1 MNSARQLDQRV
12 PAQLFDTDHPAELG
26 RRHGDYTRCLRGEKM
41 IRRTAVFIT
50 LVVAVLLVLP
60 VAGCAESKTAE
71 TYRVGVIASQTGP
84 YSALGLPAI
93 DGARLVADQ
102 INAAGGIRGMELEL
116 IYYDDK
122 GSSTETALAA
132 QKAIEVDN
140 VLAVACISATGL
152 SHSMIAVVNDNE
164 IPGLIMSG
172 TGLVDNTLGR
182 WAFKP
187 TSSEKDYIP
196 LPLGYLTD
204 DLGLSTCAGLIEN
217 SGYGEGGEFYLKQI
231 APSIG
236 VEMVTFQHF
245 DPGATDM
252 TPQLANIKASGA
264 ESIFIWGS
272 GPAGA
277 LAVKQ
282 AREMGIMA
290 PIVTTPAQ
298 NSPAYY
304 ESFGPY
310 YEMEPSLVCLDSKLT
325 MWAQLPEAD
334 PDREMCRAFT
344 ESFATRY
351 GREPGMWD
359 AIGAQFVMF
368 IADGIERAQPDLS
381 DIITAREQ
389 VRDAF
394 ETTTNLSLFMGTHT
408 MTPAD
413 HYGRVVHKEV
423 LVTFRDGEKVLVKTM
438 TE

>member
-1 MNSARQLDQRV
+1 MAA
-12 PAQLFDTDHPAELG
+12 P
-26 RRHGDYTRCLRGEKM
+26 
-41 IRRTAVFIT
+41 
-50 LVVAVLLVLP
+50 
-60 VAGCAESKTAE
+60 
-71 TYRVGVIASQTGP
+71 
-84 YSALGLPAI
+84 GLA
-93 DGARLVADQ
+93 
-102 INAAGGIRGMELEL
+102 
-116 IYYDDK
+116 
-122 GSSTETALAA
+122 
-132 QKAIEVDN
+132 
-140 VLAVACISATGL
+140 
-152 SHSMIAVVNDNE
+152 HSMFAVVNENE

-172 TGLVDNTLGR
+172 TGLVDNALGA

-187 TSSEKDYIP
+187 VSSEKDYIP

-217 SGYGEGGEFYLKQI
+217 SGYGEGGEFYLKEI
-231 APSIG
+231 APGAG
-236 VEMVTFQHF
+236 VDFLTFQHF

-282 AREMGIMA
+282 AREMGIMV

-298 NSPAYY
+298 NSPSYY
-304 ESFGPY
+304 ESFGAY

-325 MWAQLPEAD
+325 MWAQLPESD
-334 PDREMCRAFT
+334 PDREMCRELT
-344 ESFATRY
+344 EDFVARY
-351 GREPGMWD
+351 NREPGMWD

-381 DIITAREQ
+381 DIIKARGQ

-408 MTPAD
+408 MTPTD

-423 LVTFRDGEKVLVKTM
+423 LVTFKNGEKVLVKTM

>member
-1 MNSARQLDQRV
+1 MKRL
-12 PAQLFDTDHPAELG
+12 
-26 RRHGDYTRCLRGEKM
+26 TRIGVL
-41 IRRTAVFIT
+41 ILLTA
-50 LVVAVLLVLP
+50 LVGLLP
-60 VAGCAESKTAE
+60 VGCARDQAPD

-102 INAAGGIRGMELEL
+102 INAAGGIHGKQLEL
-116 IYYDDK
+116 LYYDDK
-122 GSSTETALAA
+122 GSGTETALAA
-132 QKAIEVDN
+132 QKAIEVDK
-140 VLAVACISATGL
+140 VVAVACISATGL
-152 SHSMIAVVNDNE
+152 SHSMIAVVNENE

-172 TGLVDNTLGR
+172 TGLVDATLGE

-204 DLGLSTCAGLIEN
+204 DLGLNTCAGLIEN
-217 SGYGEGGEFYLKQI
+217 SGYGEGGEFYLKEI
-231 APSIG
+231 APGAG
-236 VEMVTFQHF
+236 VDFLTFQHF

-282 AREMGIMA
+282 AREMGIMV

-298 NSPAYY
+298 NSPSYY
-304 ESFGPY
+304 ESFGAY

-325 MWAQLPEAD
+325 MWAQLPESD
-334 PDREMCRAFT
+334 PDREMCRELT
-344 ESFATRY
+344 EDFVARY
-351 GREPGMWD
+351 NREPGMWD

-381 DIITAREQ
+381 DIIKARGQ

-408 MTPAD
+408 MTPTD

-423 LVTFRDGEKVLVKTM
+423 LVTFKNGEKVLVKTM

>member
-1 MNSARQLDQRV
+1 MRV
-12 PAQLFDTDHPAELG
+12 
-26 RRHGDYTRCLRGEKM
+26 LRKVLALLLM
-41 IRRTAVFIT
+41 
-50 LVVAVLLVLP
+50 VAVLGGLP
-60 VAGCAESKTAE
+60 TGCSGQKTPD

-102 INAAGGIRGMELEL
+102 INAAGGIHGKQLEL
-116 IYYDDK
+116 LYYDDK

-132 QKAIEVDN
+132 QKAIEVDQ
-140 VLAVACISATGL
+140 VVAVACISATGL

-172 TGLVDNTLGR
+172 TGLVDKTLGA

-204 DLGLSTCAGLIEN
+204 DLGLATCAGLIEN
-217 SGYGEGGEFYLKQI
+217 SGYGEGGEFYLKEI
-231 APSIG
+231 APGAG
-236 VEMVTFQHF
+236 VDFVTYQHF

-264 ESIFIWGS
+264 QSIFIWGS

-282 AREMGIMA
+282 AREMGIMV

-304 ESFGPY
+304 ESFRTY
-310 YEMEPSLVCLDSKLT
+310 YEMEPSLVCTVRNSRCGPSCPTLIRTNRCVGSSLRT
-325 MWAQLPEAD
+325 SWRGTIARRVCGTRSAHNSSCSSPTASSARIPASEI
-334 PDREMCRAFT
+334 PSRRGGR
-344 ESFATRY
+344 SATRSK
-351 GREPGMWD
+351 RRL
-359 AIGAQFVMF
+359 I
-368 IADGIERAQPDLS
+368 
-381 DIITAREQ
+381 
-389 VRDAF
+389 
-394 ETTTNLSLFMGTHT
+394 
-408 MTPAD
+408 
-413 HYGRVVHKEV
+413 
-423 LVTFRDGEKVLVKTM
+423 
-438 TE
+438 

>member
-1 MNSARQLDQRV
+1 MKKRIGISAV
-12 PAQLFDTDHPAELG
+12 
-26 RRHGDYTRCLRGEKM
+26 M
-41 IRRTAVFIT
+41 
-50 LVVAVLLVLP
+50 LLAILMGLLP
-60 VAGCAESKTAE
+60 AGCAQDKSPD
-71 TYRVGVIASQTGP
+71 TYRIGVIASQTGP

-102 INAAGGIRGMELEL
+102 INAAGGVHGKPLEL
-116 IYYDDK
+116 IFYDDK

-132 QKAIEVDN
+132 QKAIEVDQ
-140 VLAVACISATGL
+140 VVAVACISATGL
-152 SHSMIAVVNDNE
+152 SHSMISVVNDNE

-172 TGLVDNTLGR
+172 TGLVDSTLGE

-196 LPLGYLTD
+196 LPLGYLRD

-217 SGYGEGGEFYLKQI
+217 SGYGEGGEHFLKQI
-231 APSIG
+231 APVSGID
-236 VEMVTFQHF
+236 MLDYQHF

-264 ESIFIWGS
+264 QSIFIWGS

-282 AREMGIMA
+282 AREMGIMV

-298 NSPAYY
+298 GSPAYY
-304 ESFGPY
+304 QSFAQA
-310 YEMEPSLVCLDSKLT
+310 YEMDPSLVCLDSKLT
-325 MWAQLPEAD
+325 MWEQLPDSD
-334 PDREMCRAFT
+334 PDKAMCRDFTAAFV
-344 ESFATRY
+344 ERY
-351 GREPGMWD
+351 SRPPAMWE

-368 IADGIERAQPDLS
+368 IADGIERANPDLS
-381 DIITAREQ
+381 DIIKARGQ

-394 ETTTNLSLFMGTHT
+394 ETTANLSLFMGTHT
-408 MTPAD
+408 MSPAD

-423 LVTFRDGEKVLVKTM
+423 LVTFENGAKVLVKTM

>member
-1 MNSARQLDQRV
+1 MKRIVMRIGVVMLLA
-12 PAQLFDTDHPAELG
+12 
-26 RRHGDYTRCLRGEKM
+26 
-41 IRRTAVFIT
+41 AV
-50 LVVAVLLVLP
+50 VGALP
-60 VAGCAESKTAE
+60 PGCAQDKTPD
-71 TYRVGVIASQTGP
+71 TYRIGVIASQTGP

-102 INAAGGIRGMELEL
+102 INEAGGILGKPLEL
-116 IYYDDK
+116 VFYDDK

-132 QKAIEVDN
+132 QKAIDVDK
-140 VLAVACISATGL
+140 VVAVACVSATGL
-152 SHSMIAVVNDNE
+152 SHSMIAVVNDNK

-172 TGLVDNTLGR
+172 TGLVDATLGQ

-187 TSSEKDYIP
+187 VASEKDYIP

-217 SGYGEGGEFYLKQI
+217 SGYGEGGEHFLKQI
-231 APSIG
+231 APGAG
-236 VEMVTFQHF
+236 VEMVLFQNF

-264 ESIFIWGS
+264 QSIFIWGS

-282 AREMGIMA
+282 AREMGISV

-298 NSPAYY
+298 SSPSYA
-304 ESFGPY
+304 ESFKQY
-310 YEMEPSLVCLDSKLT
+310 YEMDPSLVCLDSNLT
-325 MWAQLPEAD
+325 MWEQLPVTD
-334 PDREMCRAFT
+334 SDREMCKAFT
-344 ESFATRY
+344 EAFSARY
-351 GREPGMWD
+351 GRPPAMWE

-368 IADGIERAQPDLS
+368 IADGIERAQPDLG
-381 DIITAREQ
+381 DIIKARGQ

-394 ETTTNLSLFMGTHT
+394 ETTTNLSLFMGTYT
-408 MTPAD
+408 MSPTD

-423 LVTFRDGEKVLVKTM
+423 LVTFKDGEKILVKTM
-438 TE
+438 AE

>member
-1 MNSARQLDQRV
+1 MRTLKRLSVLILSAV
-12 PAQLFDTDHPAELG
+12 
-26 RRHGDYTRCLRGEKM
+26 
-41 IRRTAVFIT
+41 
-50 LVVAVLLVLP
+50 VVAILP
-60 VAGCAESKTAE
+60 AGCAQDKTPDA
-71 TYRVGVIASQTGP
+71 YRIGVIASQTGP

-102 INAAGGIRGMELEL
+102 INAAGGIHGKPVELL
-116 IYYDDK
+116 FYDDK

-132 QKAIEVDN
+132 QKAIEVDK
-140 VLAVACISATGL
+140 VVAVACISATGL

-172 TGLVDNTLGR
+172 TGLVDSTLGK

-204 DLGLSTCAGLIEN
+204 DLGLNSCAGLIEN
-217 SGYGEGGEFYLKQI
+217 SGYGEGGEHYLKLI
-231 APSIG
+231 APGAG
-236 VEMVTFQHF
+236 VNMVTYQHF

-264 ESIFIWGS
+264 GSIFIWGS

-282 AREMGIMA
+282 AREMGIMV

-298 NSPAYY
+298 NSPSYY
-304 ESFGPY
+304 SSFGTY
-310 YEMEPSLVCLDSKLT
+310 YEMDPSLVCLDSKLT
-325 MWAQLPEAD
+325 MWAQLPD
-334 PDREMCRAFT
+334 SDNDKEMCREFT
-344 ESFATRY
+344 EAFGAKY
-351 GREPGMWD
+351 GRAPGMWD

-368 IADGIERAQPDLS
+368 IADGIDRADPDLS
-381 DIITAREQ
+381 DIIKARGQ

-408 MTPAD
+408 MTPTD

-423 LVTFRDGEKVLVKTM
+423 LVTFKNGEKILVKTM
-438 TE
+438 EQ

>member
-1 MNSARQLDQRV
+1 MLKRIL
-12 PAQLFDTDHPAELG
+12 
-26 RRHGDYTRCLRGEKM
+26 
-41 IRRTAVFIT
+41 AV
-50 LVVAVLLVLP
+50 VLLAAVVGSLP
-60 VAGCAESKTAE
+60 AGCAGQKTPD

-102 INAAGGIRGMELEL
+102 VNSAGGINGKPVELL
-116 IYYDDK
+116 FYDDK

-132 QKAIEVDN
+132 QKAIEVDK
-140 VLAVACISATGL
+140 VVAVACISATGL
-152 SHSMIAVVNDNE
+152 SHSMIAVVNENK

-172 TGLVDNTLGR
+172 TGLVDNTLGQ

-204 DLGLSTCAGLIEN
+204 DLGLTTSAGLIEN
-217 SGYGEGGEFYLKQI
+217 SGYGEGGEHYLKLI
-231 APSIG
+231 APEMG
-236 VEMVTFQHF
+236 VQMVTYQHF

-264 ESIFIWGS
+264 QSIFIWGS

-282 AREMGIMA
+282 AREMGIMV

-298 NSPAYY
+298 GSPAYY
-304 ESFGPY
+304 ESFGSFF
-310 YEMEPSLVCLDSKLT
+310 EMEPSLVCLDSKLT
-325 MWAQLPEAD
+325 MWAQLPDSD
-334 PDREMCRAFT
+334 PDKAMCRDFHAAFS
-344 ESFATRY
+344 ERY
-351 GREPGMWD
+351 NRPPAMWD

-368 IADGIERAQPDLS
+368 IADGLKRANPDLS
-381 DIITAREQ
+381 DIIKARGQ

-394 ETTTNLSLFMGTHT
+394 EQTSNLSLFMGTHT
-408 MTPAD
+408 MTPTD

-423 LVTFRDGEKVLVKTM
+423 LVTFRNGERVLVKTM
-438 TE
+438 AE

>member
-1 MNSARQLDQRV
+1 M
-12 PAQLFDTDHPAELG
+12 
-26 RRHGDYTRCLRGEKM
+26 RRLNR
-41 IRRTAVFIT
+41 ISIV
-50 LVVAVLLVLP
+50 VLLAMVVGVLP
-60 VAGCAESKTAE
+60 AACARDSVPD
-71 TYRVGVIASQTGP
+71 TYRIGVIASQTGP

-93 DGARLVADQ
+93 DGARLVAEK
-102 INAAGGIRGMELEL
+102 INSSGGIHGRPIELL
-116 IYYDDK
+116 FYDDK

-132 QKAIEVDN
+132 QKAIEVDK
-140 VLAVACISATGL
+140 VVSVACISATGL
-152 SHSMIAVVNDNE
+152 SHSMIAVVNQNE

-172 TGLVDNTLGR
+172 TGLVDATLGT

-217 SGYGEGGEFYLKQI
+217 SGYGEGGEHYLKLI
-231 APSIG
+231 APESGIT
-236 VEMVTFQHF
+236 MLTYQHF

-282 AREMGIMA
+282 AREMGIMV

-298 NSPAYY
+298 GSPAYY
-304 ESFGPY
+304 QSFGSF

-325 MWAQLPEAD
+325 MWAQLPDSD
-334 PDREMCRAFT
+334 PDKEMCREFTQAFVD
-344 ESFATRY
+344 RY
-351 GREPGMWD
+351 SREPGMWE

-368 IADGIERAQPDLS
+368 MADGIERANPDLS
-381 DIITAREQ
+381 DIIRARAQ

-408 MTPAD
+408 MSPTD
-413 HYGRVVHKEV
+413 HYGRIVHKEV
-423 LVTFRDGEKVLVKTM
+423 LVTFADGERILVKTM

>member
-1 MNSARQLDQRV
+1 MRV
-12 PAQLFDTDHPAELG
+12 
-26 RRHGDYTRCLRGEKM
+26 LRKVLALLLM
-41 IRRTAVFIT
+41 
-50 LVVAVLLVLP
+50 VAVLGGLP
-60 VAGCAESKTAE
+60 TGCSGQKTPD

-102 INAAGGIRGMELEL
+102 INAAGGIHGKQLEL
-116 IYYDDK
+116 LYYDDK

-132 QKAIEVDN
+132 QKAIEVDK
-140 VLAVACISATGL
+140 VVAVACISATGL

-172 TGLVDNTLGR
+172 TGLVDRTLGA

-204 DLGLSTCAGLIEN
+204 DLGLATCAGLIEN
-217 SGYGEGGEFYLKQI
+217 SGYGEGGEFYLKEI
-231 APSIG
+231 APGAG
-236 VEMVTFQHF
+236 VDFLTYQHF

-264 ESIFIWGS
+264 QSIFIWGS

-282 AREMGIMA
+282 AREMGIMI

-304 ESFGPY
+304 ESFRTY

-325 MWAQLPEAD
+325 MWAQLPDSD
-334 PDREMCRAFT
+334 PDKQMCREFT
-344 ESFATRY
+344 EDFTARY
-351 GREPGMWD
+351 DRAPGMWD

-368 IADGIERAQPDLS
+368 IADGIERANPDLG
-381 DIITAREQ
+381 DTRKARGQ

-394 ETTTNLSLFMGTHT
+394 ETTANLSLFMGTHT

-423 LVTFRDGEKVLVKTM
+423 LVSFRDGEKVLVKTM
-438 TE
+438 AD